1 MESRA
6 ITQAVEKKRGEIM
19 EHKNY
24 KMIEYYYKNYGKKGQ
39 ELKSQKEYTDKN
51 YIIECLSYA
60 IMENQE
66 ITMVYSKSG
75 NKDLRAYNTIKIK
88 DDEITI
94 IRHFLLDLL

>member
-1 MESRA
+1 MEN
-6 ITQAVEKKRGEIM
+6 
-19 EHKNY
+19 KNY
-24 KMIEYYYKNYGKKGQ
+24 KMIEYYYKNYGKKRQ

-51 YIIECLSYA
+51 YIIECLGYA

-94 IRHFLLDLL
+94 VRHFLLDLL